1 MANANTGTDD
11 VTYNLVSV
19 LYHTLQEAE
28 TVEKYIRDAQAM
40 GKEDVTKFFRE
51 LQEENRRRGDKAK
64 SLLGSLIGGS
74 RS

>member
-1 MANANTGTDD
+1 MANMNTGTDD

-40 GKEDVTKFFRE
+40 GKEDVTRFFRE
-51 LQEENRRRGDKAK
+51 LQEENRRRGEKAK
-64 SLLGSLIGGS
+64 GLLSSLLGGA
-74 RS
+74 RA